1 MSTPELLRVAVIG
14 ATGTVGRELIAL
26 LQERRFPIQRL
37 VPVAS
42 EGSIGQEVEFLGHDL
57 AVETE
62 PPPLAELDLLW
73 LCTPAAAAVD
83 WIRLALRSE
92 LACVDLA
99 GALAERGEIPL
110 GLAASPSRAWSPEQP
125 LIAGPA
131 GPVLLLAPVLSAL
144 AERAGLARAQA
155 TILES
160 ASSAGRAGVE
170 ALQEETLGL
179 FQQQEVDV
187 SEVFSK
193 PLAFDCFPSA
203 DAPGAGLTGDRE
215 AQIESHLARL
225 LSEPAPLGVTAL
237 RVPTFAGC
245 GIQLSVETQRPL
257 SAQEAAETLSKAPG
271 IVVSDEGD
279 APSTRGTIGSA
290 DVGVGRIRPDP
301 SVPEGHGLRLWLAG
315 DPVRLAAINGLE
327 LARQR
332 FFRTGR

>member
-1 MSTPELLRVAVIG
+1 MSKPELLRVAVIG

-37 VPVAS
+37 VPIAT
-42 EGSIGQEVEFLGHDL
+42 EGSIGEEVEFLGHDV

-73 LCTPAAAAVD
+73 LCAPAAVAVD

-99 GALAERGEIPL
+99 GALASRGEIPL
-110 GLAASPSRAWSPEQP
+110 GLASNPARLWAPEQP

-144 AERAGLARAQA
+144 AERAGLARVQA

-170 ALQEETLGL
+170 ALQQETLGL
-179 FQQQEVDV
+179 FQQQEVDD
-187 SEVFSK
+187 SQLFSK
-193 PLAFDCFPSA
+193 PLAFDCLPSV
-203 DAPGAGLTGDRE
+203 DLPGTGSTGDRE
-215 AQIESHLARL
+215 AQIEAHLVRL
-225 LSEPAPLGVTAL
+225 LAEPPPLSISSL

-257 SAQEAAETLSKAPG
+257 GAQEAADALSKTPG
-271 IVVSDEGD
+271 VVVSDEPD
-279 APSTRGTIGSA
+279 APSTRDAVGSA
-290 DVGVGRIRPDP
+290 DIGVGRVRSDP
-301 SVPEGHGLRLWLAG
+301 SAREGFGLQLWLAG

-332 FFRTGR
+332 FFGSGL